1 VSGCGIGKADTV
13 NTELEDWQ
21 RPYRA
26 ANGHTMAQTEP
37 GRSWNVQCVDDC
49 DACNGTGP
57 YAEEPWYSDGML

>member
-1 VSGCGIGKADTV
+1 V

-37 GRSWNVQCVDDC
+37 GRSWNAQCVDDC

>member
-1 VSGCGIGKADTV
+1 M

-37 GRSWNVQCVDDC
+37 GRSWNAQCVDDC